1 MDHFARDKFFRYCSA
16 PLILLVLTTGCNK
29 VWVNGPSL
37 PETEMSSTG
46 MGAAAGAVIGAGV
59 GTIIGSTS
67 GHAGEGLVIGSI
79 AGAAAGGAIGR
90 GLEGQQETQLQDTRE
105 ALTRQ
110 DQVIRTQRQEI
121 EGLRQ
126 QFDDQFS
133 RNNRPSSYSG
143 SAYSL
148 NNYSGNP
155 QARAYNEQ
163 PVSSSVVNSYADRSS
178 GSVPFGS
185 NGAGASFT
193 QPRVAAV
200 APVLTAP
207 RSVSFPP
214 VTAKARLSEPVVEV
228 PVTDMKVSNGGK
240 AKQPLFQ
247 PKQVVNKEVSQVAAI
262 APKVPVVA
270 PLATSS
276 EAVKPRVESVSSA
289 VSSSIPSVKPV
300 GFGSAVTS
308 KSVENSAPRTI
319 PTFKTETP
327 APVPN
332 VEAAKPAMETV
343 ETAIKDP
350 GCVKADE
357 EAGRANRAT
366 SAADKLFYYRRALR
380 FCPSNA
386 SYHVE
391 IGRVYQSI
399 GREDDAEFEFQQAVN
414 LDSGNAEAK
423 RLLSELNG

>member
-1 MDHFARDKFFRYCSA
+1 
-16 PLILLVLTTGCNK
+16 
-29 VWVNGPSL
+29 
-37 PETEMSSTG
+37 MSSTG
-46 MGAAAGAVIGAGV
+46 MGAAAGAVLGAGV

-90 GLEGQQETQLQDTRE
+90 GLEGQQESELQDTRE

-121 EGLRQ
+121 EGLRR

-143 SAYSL
+143 AAYSL

-155 QARAYNEQ
+155 QAQAYQADEYRAGEYNGQ
-163 PVSSSVVNSYADRSS
+163 PVNSAANSYAYRAPAAAYSGNTAANSIRSNNA
-178 GSVPFGS
+178 VARP
-185 NGAGASFT
+185 
-193 QPRVAAV
+193 QVAAV
-200 APVLTAP
+200 APALAP
-207 RSVSFPP
+207 RAVSFPP
-214 VTAKARLSEPVVEV
+214 AAAKARLSEPGASNSLPVNSVSEV
-228 PVTDMKVSNGGK
+228 KP
-240 AKQPLFQ
+240 KQQLFQ
-247 PKQVVNKEVSQVAAI
+247 PKQVVAPVVTPAI
-262 APKVPVVA
+262 TPVKPIQLKTPAVA
-270 PLATSS
+270 PLAKVTEPEMAQGDSVS
-276 EAVKPRVESVSSA
+276 TAASRSIPAVKP
-289 VSSSIPSVKPV
+289 I
-300 GFGSAVTS
+300 GFGS
-308 KSVENSAPRTI
+308 SVASQTAESSAPRTI
-319 PTFKTETP
+319 PTFKTESP
-327 APVPN
+327 APVPT

-343 ETAIKDP
+343 DAAVKDP
-350 GCVKADE
+350 GCVKAED

-366 SAADKLFYYRRALR
+366 SAADKLFYFRRALR
-380 FCPSNA
+380 FCPSNS

-414 LDSGNAEAK
+414 LDGGNAEAK